1 MKTWKRLLQT
11 TCVAA
16 LVGATAMTVT
26 ASAAKAPLAKA
37 PEKIPVILDAD
48 MVDLFDDGVALL
60 ILAQSP
66 KVDLKGVTVVIGNS
80 WVEDGVASTIRH
92 LEGIGRTDIP
102 VFAGNNKPTRPGR
115 IENIKAEKKLWGRG
129 HDSHLGA
136 AGYPKPA
143 SWQETYRERYKS
155 EPTIGPKAEDASDFI
170 IRTIKENP
178 HKVTIVGI
186 GTGGNIAKALE
197 KDPSIAPL
205 AKEIVYMAGAFLHAG
220 NVMPTAEFNVWLD
233 PESAKKEYRGAWP
246 KQTFFPLDVCENER
260 INYKNF
266 LDLEKRVKNPVFKHM
281 WENHYQTPL
290 FRNNQKFENYIWDV
304 LAASYVLDPS
314 IVTEEVFMPVDVNDT
329 YSLSYGET
337 LAFAGP
343 GPEGSQKA
351 HIVQK
356 IDRKKVWKI
365 VTDTFDKL

>member
-1 MKTWKRLLQT
+1 M
-11 TCVAA
+11 
-16 LVGATAMTVT
+16 
-26 ASAAKAPLAKA
+26 
-37 PEKIPVILDAD
+37 
-48 MVDLFDDGVALL
+48 
-60 ILAQSP
+60 
-66 KVDLKGVTVVIGNS
+66 
-80 WVEDGVASTIRH
+80 ASTIRH

-102 VFAGNNKPTRPGR
+102 VFAGNNKPARPGR

-136 AGYPKPA
+136 AGYPQPA
-143 SWQETYRERYKS
+143 SWQETYRERYNS
-155 EPTIGPKAEDASDFI
+155 EPTVEPKAEDPSDFI

-205 AKEIVYMAGAFLHAG
+205 AKEIVYMAGAFL
-220 NVMPTAEFNVWLD
+220 
-233 PESAKKEYRGAWP
+233 
-246 KQTFFPLDVCENER
+246 Q
-260 INYKNF
+260 
-266 LDLEKRVKNPVFKHM
+266 
-281 WENHYQTPL
+281 
-290 FRNNQKFENYIWDV
+290 FENYIWDV

-356 IDRKKVWKI
+356 INRKKVWKI

>member
-1 MKTWKRLLQT
+1 MKNWKKLAQ
-11 TCVAA
+11 AA
-16 LVGATAMTVT
+16 CAAVLIGSTATVFAAT
-26 ASAAKAPLAKA
+26 AKAPAAQAL
-37 PEKIPVILDAD
+37 EKIPVILDAD

-60 ILAQSP
+60 ILAKSP

-102 VFAGNNKPTRPGR
+102 VFAGNNKPARPGR
-115 IENIKAEKKLWGRG
+115 IENIKEEKKLWGRG

-136 AGYPKPA
+136 AGYPQPA
-143 SWQETYRERYKS
+143 SWQETYRERYNS
-155 EPTIGPKAEDASDFI
+155 EPTVGPKAEDPCDFI

-290 FRNNQKFENYIWDV
+290 FRNDHKFENYIWDV

-356 IDRKKVWKI
+356 INRKKVWKI

>member
-11 TCVAA
+11 TCAVA
-16 LVGATAMTVT
+16 LIGSTATVFA
-26 ASAAKAPLAKA
+26 ASAREAAVKS

-48 MVDLFDDGVALL
+48 MVDLFDDGVAMLM
-60 ILAQSP
+60 LATSP

-80 WVEDGVASTIRH
+80 WVEDGVASAVRH

-102 VFAGNNKPTRPGR
+102 VVAGVNTPTRPGR
-115 IENIKAEKKLWGRG
+115 IENIQEEKKRWGRG

-136 AGYPKPA
+136 AGYARPV
-143 SWQETYRERYKS
+143 SWQESYRERYKG
-155 EPTIGPKAEDASDFI
+155 EPTIGPVKEEASDFI

-178 HKVTIVGI
+178 HKVVIVGI

-233 PESAKKEYRGAWP
+233 PEAAKKEYRGAWP
-246 KQTFFPLDVCENER
+246 KQTFFPLDVCENEK
-260 INYKNF
+260 IDYKNF
-266 LDLEKRVKNPVFKHM
+266 LDLEKRIKNPVFKDM

-290 FRNNQKFENYIWDV
+290 FRNDHKFKNFIWDV

-314 IVTEEVFMPVDVNDT
+314 IITEEVFMPVDVNDT
-329 YSLSYGET
+329 YSLSYGAT
-337 LAFAGP
+337 LAFAGR

-356 IDRKKVWKI
+356 IDRKKVWKML
-365 VTDTFDKL
+365 TGTFDKL

>member
-136 AGYPKPA
+136 AGYPKP
-143 SWQETYRERYKS
+143 
-155 EPTIGPKAEDASDFI
+155 I

>member
-26 ASAAKAPLAKA
+26 ASAAKAPVAQA

-60 ILAQSP
+60 ILAKSP

-102 VFAGNNKPTRPGR
+102 VFAGNNTPTRPGR

-136 AGYPKPA
+136 AGYPRPA
-143 SWQETYRERYKS
+143 SWQETYRERYNS
-155 EPTIGPKAEDASDFI
+155 EPTVEPKAEDPSDFI

-246 KQTFFPLDVCENER
+246 KQTFFPLITNSRTISGTFWPRLMCWIR
-260 INYKNF
+260 
-266 LDLEKRVKNPVFKHM
+266 
-281 WENHYQTPL
+281 
-290 FRNNQKFENYIWDV
+290 
-304 LAASYVLDPS
+304 PS
-314 IVTEEVFMPVDVNDT
+314 LP
-329 YSLSYGET
+329 
-337 LAFAGP
+337 
-343 GPEGSQKA
+343 
-351 HIVQK
+351 
-356 IDRKKVWKI
+356 KKCLCRL
-365 VTDTFDKL
+365 T

>member
-26 ASAAKAPLAKA
+26 ASAAKAPVAQA

-60 ILAQSP
+60 ILAKSP

-102 VFAGNNKPTRPGR
+102 VFAGNNTPTRPGR

-136 AGYPKPA
+136 AGYPRPA
-143 SWQETYRERYKS
+143 SWQETYRERYNS
-155 EPTIGPKAEDASDFI
+155 EPTVEPKAEDPSDFI

-290 FRNNQKFENYIWDV
+290 FRNNQKFEARRWPLRDRGRKDPKKPT
-304 LAASYVLDPS
+304 SYRRS
-314 IVTEEVFMPVDVNDT
+314 T
-329 YSLSYGET
+329 
-337 LAFAGP
+337 A
-343 GPEGSQKA
+343 
-351 HIVQK
+351 
-356 IDRKKVWKI
+356 RKSGKS
-365 VTDTFDKL
+365 

>member
-1 MKTWKRLLQT
+1 MKNWKRLVQT
-11 TCVAA
+11 MCAVA
-16 LVGATAMTVT
+16 LIGSTATVFAAT
-26 ASAAKAPLAKA
+26 AKAPVAKA

-60 ILAQSP
+60 ILAKSP

-102 VFAGNNKPTRPGR
+102 VFAGNNEPTRPGR
-115 IENIKAEKKLWGRG
+115 IENIKAEKKQWGRG

-136 AGYPKPA
+136 AGYPRPV
-143 SWQETYRERYKS
+143 SWQEAYRKSYKS
-155 EPTIGPKAEDASDFI
+155 EPAVGPKAEEASDFI

-246 KQTFFPLDVCENER
+246 KQTFFPLDVCENEK
-260 INYKNF
+260 IDYKNF
-266 LDLEKRVKNPVFKHM
+266 LDLEKRVKNPVFKDM
-281 WENHYQTPL
+281 WERHYQTAL
-290 FRNNQKFENYIWDV
+290 FRQDHKFKNYIWDV

-365 VTDTFDKL
+365 VTETFDKCN